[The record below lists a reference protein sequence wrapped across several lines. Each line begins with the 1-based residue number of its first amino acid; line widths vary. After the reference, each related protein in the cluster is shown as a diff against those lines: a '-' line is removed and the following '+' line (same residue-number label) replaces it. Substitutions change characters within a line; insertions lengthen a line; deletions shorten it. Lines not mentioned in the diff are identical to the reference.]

1 MIADLKKRHDDVLA
15 LIVSRYIETAEPV
28 GSRFVSRKVGLSSA
42 TIRNVMADLE
52 DMGYITHPHTS
63 AGRMPTDKGYR
74 YYINTLMRVRCVT
87 DNMVRA
93 ADVQYHRAL
102 RSLEDV
108 MESTSR
114 LISSLTNYVG
124 ITLLAQY
131 EKLYLDGAS
140 HILEQP
146 EFRDIGKLHDLLR
159 CLEEKSDLFNLLSRD
174 ADDSRLTIYIGKESH
189 SNHLKDCS
197 IVTRGY
203 KVKGKPA
210 GRLGVIGPKRMMYER
225 VIPAV
230 EYLADTVTTILEELK
245 MEPGF

>member
-15 LIVSRYIETAEPV
+15 IIVSRYIETAEPV
-28 GSRFVSRKVGLSSA
+28 GSRFVSRKLGLSSA

-74 YYINTLMRVRCVT
+74 YYINSLMRVRGVS
-87 DNMVRA
+87 DNMIRA
-93 ADVQYHRAL
+93 AQIQYHQAL

-108 MESTSR
+108 LESTSH

-124 ITLLAQY
+124 ITVLSQY
-131 EKLYLDGAS
+131 EKLYMDGAS

-146 EFRDIGKLHDLLR
+146 EFRNIGKLHELLK
-159 CLEEKSDLFNLLSRD
+159 CLEEKKDLFDLLSRD
-174 ADDSRLTIYIGKESH
+174 VDDDRLTIYIGKESH
-189 SNHLKDCS
+189 SSHLKDCS

-203 KVKGKPA
+203 KVRGKTA

-230 EYLADTVTTILEELK
+230 EYLAETVTTILEEMK
-245 MEPGF
+245 IEPGS

>member
-1 MIADLKKRHDDVLA
+1 MIVDLKKRHDGVLA
-15 LIVSRYIETAEPV
+15 IIVSRYIETAEPV
-28 GSRFVSRKVGLSSA
+28 GSRFVSRKLGLSSA

-74 YYINTLMRVRCVT
+74 YYINTLMRVRCVS
-87 DNMVRA
+87 DNTVRA
-93 ADVQYHRAL
+93 AQVQYHQVL
-102 RSLEDV
+102 RSVEDV
-108 MESTSR
+108 LVSTSH

-124 ITLLAQY
+124 ITLLSQY

-159 CLEEKSDLFNLLSRD
+159 CLEEKRDLFNLLSRD
-174 ADDSRLTIYIGKESH
+174 VDDGRLTIYIGKESH
-189 SNHLKDCS
+189 SSHLKDCS

-203 KVKGKPA
+203 KVKGKTA

-230 EYLADTVTTILEELK
+230 EYLADTVTTILEELNTG
-245 MEPGF
+245 PGS